1 MLNKE
6 SYEVLKNF
14 PEKLH
19 VKDKRPIH
27 HELFNAG
34 YLRVDPDE
42 SLKRN
47 YYHIT
52 QKGKTAVEEYE
63 RSARG
68 ERRDDEALVR
78 STWANIISAL
88 ALAVSIAALIVS
100 VAVR

>member
-1 MLNKE
+1 MLSKE

-14 PEKLH
+14 PGKLH
-19 VKDKRPIH
+19 IKDRQPIH

-42 SLKRN
+42 SFER
-47 YYHIT
+47 YYCIT
-52 QKGKTAVEEYE
+52 QKGKTAIEEYE

-68 ERRDDEALVR
+68 ERRDDEAIVR

>member
-14 PEKLH
+14 PEKLYI
-19 VKDKRPIH
+19 KDKQPIH

-34 YLRVDPDE
+34 YLAVGWE
-42 SLKRN
+42 NGQN

-63 RSARG
+63 REDRG
-68 ERRDDEALVR
+68 EQREDESLAGT
-78 STWANIISAL
+78 TWANIISAL

-100 VAVR
+100 LRG

>member
-19 VKDKRPIH
+19 IKDRQPIH
-27 HELFNAG
+27 HELLNAG
-34 YLRVDPDE
+34 YLRVDPDGSFE
-42 SLKRN
+42 R
-47 YYHIT
+47 YYRIT
-52 QKGKTAVEEYE
+52 QKGKAAIEEYE

-68 ERRDDEALVR
+68 EHRDDEALVR